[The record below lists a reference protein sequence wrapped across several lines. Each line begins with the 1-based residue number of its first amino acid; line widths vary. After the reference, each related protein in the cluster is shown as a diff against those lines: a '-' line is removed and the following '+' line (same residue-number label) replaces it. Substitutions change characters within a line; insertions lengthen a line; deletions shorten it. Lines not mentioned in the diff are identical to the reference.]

1 MNFSKIYLS
10 SQLHMGNPRYL
21 TKSHFKL
28 ALECPTKLF
37 YHGKKNEY
45 QDNSL
50 EDSFLKTLAEGGFQV
65 GEMAKLL
72 YPDGHE
78 IKTKDHLEALD
89 QTAEWLRQDNV
100 VLFEP
105 AIRYQNLFIRVD
117 ILVKAGQSVQLIEV
131 KAKSFDTSN
140 PDFQGKKRGINSE
153 YLPYLQDIAFQRH
166 VLTSAFPDLKIDSF
180 LLLVDKSKT
189 LAVDGLNQ
197 IFKFNRKDKS
207 IKAAQGAGDV
217 VAQCRDL
224 LVLLPVNNYIDR
236 IMAEGIKYPG
246 GLGMLADLV
255 SSWADSYQRD
265 SKIPPTPTSAC
276 SKCQFKT
283 DTGLAVKSGLH
294 ECLNQAYGLSIDQID
309 QGTVLD
315 LCNSA
320 RKSKLLSQGKVLLDP
335 EIITQEDIG
344 LKTGDD
350 GLTSTERQ
358 WMQICKE
365 IPAPFDMGG
374 FYLNTDIIQKEM
386 ANWRYPL
393 HMIDFETSTTALPFF
408 KGMRPYES
416 TAFQFSHHI
425 IHADGRVEH
434 AGQFLMADP
443 NANPNVEFV
452 RALKAQL
459 DKDNGTIFRWA
470 THENTI
476 LSHVLKQLNATKN
489 PPEDKD
495 ALIEFIESILKDGN
509 RAMVDLCELAKR
521 AYYHP
526 DTKGSSSIK
535 VVLPAVMKTS
545 EFLKQKYSKPIYGS
559 SRGIPSIN
567 YVNHTWWIERDGQ
580 SIGPYD
586 LLKELGRE
594 LSGND
599 TDLDI
604 ADGGAAIA
612 AFSRLQFE
620 DLDDRERQAIKMGLL
635 RYCEVD
641 TLAMVMIAEAW
652 REWSKEQH

>member
-1 MNFSKIYLS
+1 MT
-10 SQLHMGNPRYL
+10 MPRYL
-21 TKSHFKL
+21 TKSRFKL
-28 ALECPTKLF
+28 AIECPTKLF
-37 YHGKKNEY
+37 YCGKPNEY

-50 EDSFLKTLAEGGFQV
+50 DDSFLQSLAEGGFQV

-72 YPDGHE
+72 YPGGHE
-78 IKTKDHLEALD
+78 ITTKVHQEALD
-89 QTAEWLRQDNV
+89 QTAKLLRQDTV
-100 VLFEP
+100 VLYEP
-105 AIRYQNLFIRVD
+105 AFLFKGLFIRVD
-117 ILVKAGQSVQLIEV
+117 ILVKTGNHFQLIEV
-131 KAKSFDTSN
+131 KAKSYN
-140 PDFQGKKRGINSE
+140 PNEPDILGKRGGISSS
-153 YLPYLQDIAFQRH
+153 YLPYLQDIAFQRY
-166 VLTSAFPDLKIDSF
+166 VLSNAHPEAQIESF
-180 LLLVDKSKT
+180 LMMADKSKPSP
-189 LAVDGLNQ
+189 VDGLNQ
-197 IFKFNRKDKS
+197 LFK
-207 IKAAQGAGDV
+207 IKRNPKGAEVILAPDAATIAL
-217 VAQCRDL
+217 QCKDL
-224 LVLLPVNNYIDR
+224 LIQVPVDEYINT
-236 IMAEGIKYPG
+236 IFSKGIEFPG
-246 GLGMLADLV
+246 SFGMLPHLSETWSEAYRTD
-255 SSWADSYQRD
+255 R
-265 SKIPPTPTSAC
+265 KIKPVPTAEC
-276 SKCQFKT
+276 AICQFRT
-283 DTGLAVKSGLH
+283 NPGSDLKSGLH
-294 ECLNQAYGLSIDQID
+294 ECLNEAFGLTHEQVD

-315 LCNSA
+315 LYSSTKKTGLLQQGKILLNT
-320 RKSKLLSQGKVLLDP
+320 KTLSQD
-335 EIITQEDIG
+335 DIG
-344 LKTGDD
+344 YKTGNQ
-350 GLTSTERQ
+350 GLTVTERQ
-358 WMQICKE
+358 WMQITGE
-365 IPAPFDMGG
+365 IPEPYNQGG
-374 FYLNTDIIQKEM
+374 FYLDTVMIQK
-386 ANWRYPL
+386 AIASWTFPW

-443 NANPNVEFV
+443 NANPNFEFV

-495 ALIEFIESILKDGN
+495 ALIGFIESILKDGN
-509 RAMVDLCELAKR
+509 RAMVDLCDLVKR

-545 EFLKQKYSKPIYGS
+545 EFLKEKYSKPIYGS
-559 SRGIPSIN
+559 TRGIRSIN
-567 YVNHTWWIERDGQ
+567 YADHTWWIERDGQ
-580 SIGPYD
+580 AVGPYD

-594 LSGND
+594 LSGSA

-620 DLDDRERQAIKMGLL
+620 DLDDKERQAIKLGLL

-641 TLAMVMIAEAW
+641 TLAMVMIVEAW
-652 REWSKEQH
+652 TDWSR